1 MYRSI
6 IDFPK
11 FLYGGIS
18 EGYLAIYIWLTLINW
33 FEIPRKKNLLT
44 VLPSHYKVQIFWEGH
59 TNLKKHSSKCW
70 RYQVMLERNGSF
82 FNFFGLLP
90 IFELYH
96 YNTICLKPEPFL
108 FSDRVFFTAS
118 ISKSSISCLGWHFFA
133 LGRRKIIVIVKERRI
148 KESDRVRNLN
158 LGWPKIIFQLTLPSF
173 LA

>member
-33 FEIPRKKNLLT
+33 FEIPRKKYLLT
-44 VLPSHYKVQIFWEGH
+44 VLPSYYKVQIFWEGH
-59 TNLKKHSSKCW
+59 TNLKKYNSSFFW
-70 RYQVMLERNGSF
+70 RYQVMFERNGSF
-82 FNFFGLLP
+82 FNFFCL
-90 IFELYH
+90 ITISELYH
-96 YNTICLKPEPFL
+96 YTICLKPEPFY
-108 FSDRVFFTAS
+108 FQIEFFFTAS

-148 KESDRVRNLN
+148 KESDWVRNLN
-158 LGWPKIIFQLTLPSF
+158 LGQPKVQQSSI
-173 LA
+173 

>member
-1 MYRSI
+1 
-6 IDFPK
+6 
-11 FLYGGIS
+11 
-18 EGYLAIYIWLTLINW
+18 
-33 FEIPRKKNLLT
+33 
-44 VLPSHYKVQIFWEGH
+44 
-59 TNLKKHSSKCW
+59 
-70 RYQVMLERNGSF
+70 MLERNGSF

-148 KESDRVRNLN
+148 KESNQVRNLN
-158 LGWPKIIFQLTLPSF
+158 LGRPRRGSFFLLLSFSCSQVVMKKLSNDTFFRSKRERMGKKIVI
-173 LA
+173 